1 MSAPVTRS
9 AGTAA
14 PNMPWTLVRLRW
26 TLTNA
31 ALKTSPWQVVAY
43 VLAYLLALGTV
54 VGTGILAFAVGHGMA
69 HDMWEYLP
77 AVMPLAGTAGIL
89 FVALMQAMFIGE
101 NSTMS
106 MDKFAPYGI
115 PDRTLQLGLLLAGLT
130 GIPAITALVGFMLW
144 AMAYR
149 GLGAAAVISQLVAA
163 PLIVLTAM
171 CVSKALLAVADII
184 TDSQTGKNIFYVVV
198 IMLFVVVA
206 QMPNILMINEV
217 SLDAAT
223 LAPIAR
229 VFGWLPLGAPFMLP
243 FDAANGQWLFWLLHV
258 LCALALC
265 AVCFLISQWCLH
277 WQRTHSSDAVRAKAA
292 KGLGLFSRMPDS
304 PSGAVSARLGSLLRR
319 DARQSMMFIMPL
331 FFVVI
336 FALESKDTGSWFVW
350 MGVLMGGMF
359 MSLTESNGLAY
370 DGQGFVMEVIA
381 GTRAIDDRTG
391 RVRVYLIID
400 TVYIALLSVVAFIIT
415 GDWSNPSG
423 LATAFTFIAAS
434 WGWAMA
440 SLGIAELFNCSILY
454 PVPSMAKPF
463 TNPQGRGAAQAFL
476 PLLYMLAEIACMLP
490 TAIVAIILAAT
501 GHGDAYLWII
511 PVALANGVVFLC
523 LGTWLGAKLLRT
535 RMLKVVQT
543 LDSFAALQQ

>member
-1 MSAPVTRS
+1 MSAPATQPATTS
-9 AGTAA
+9 AT
-14 PNMPWTLVRLRW
+14 PWTLVRLRW
-26 TLTNA
+26 ALTNA
-31 ALKTSPWQVVAY
+31 ALKTSPWQIVAY
-43 VLAYLLALGTV
+43 VLAYLLAAGTV
-54 VGTGILAFAVGHGMA
+54 VGTGVLAFAVGHGMA
-69 HDMWEYLP
+69 HDVWPYLP
-77 AVMPLAGTAGIL
+77 VIMPLAGTAGIL
-89 FVALMQAMFIGE
+89 FVALLQAMFIGE

-115 PDRTLQLGLLLAGLT
+115 PDRTLQLGLLFAGLT
-130 GIPAITALVGFMLW
+130 GIPAITALVSFMLW

-149 GLGAAAVISQLVAA
+149 GFGAAAVASQLVAA

-184 TDSQTGKNIFYVVV
+184 TDSQAGKNIFYVVV
-198 IMLFVVVA
+198 IMLFVALA
-206 QMPNILMINEV
+206 QMPNILMINEASV
-217 SLDAAT
+217 EAASLI
-223 LAPIAR
+223 PVAR

-243 FDAANGQWLFWLLHV
+243 FDAANGQWLFWVLHV

-265 AVCFLISQWCLH
+265 AVCFLVSQWCLH

-292 KGLGLFSRMPDS
+292 RGLGLFSRMPDS
-304 PSGAVSARLGSLLRR
+304 PSGAISARLGSLLRR
-319 DARQSMMFIMPL
+319 DARQSMMYIMPL

-336 FALESKDTGSWFVW
+336 FALENKDIGSWFVW
-350 MGVLMGGMF
+350 MGVLLGGMF

-391 RVRVYLIID
+391 RVRIYLIID
-400 TVYIALLSVVAFIIT
+400 TVYIALLSVITFIIT
-415 GDWSNPSG
+415 GDWSSPSG
-423 LATAFTFIAAS
+423 LAGAFTFIAAS
-434 WGWAMA
+434 WGWAVA
-440 SLGIAELFNCSILY
+440 SLGVAEMFNCSVLY

-476 PLLYMLAEIACMLP
+476 PFLYMLASLASILP
-490 TAIVAIILAAT
+490 TAIVAIVIFAT
-501 GHGDAYLWII
+501 GNGAAYPWII

>member
-1 MSAPVTRS
+1 MSAPATQPATTS
-9 AGTAA
+9 AT
-14 PNMPWTLVRLRW
+14 PWTLVRLRW
-26 TLTNA
+26 ALTNA
-31 ALKTSPWQVVAY
+31 ALKTSPWQIVAY
-43 VLAYLLALGTV
+43 VLAYLLAAGTV
-54 VGTGILAFAVGHGMA
+54 VGTGVLAFAVGHGMA
-69 HDMWEYLP
+69 HDVWPYLP
-77 AVMPLAGTAGIL
+77 VIMPLAGTAGIL
-89 FVALMQAMFIGE
+89 FVALLQAMFIGE

-130 GIPAITALVGFMLW
+130 GIPAITALVSFMLW

-149 GLGAAAVISQLVAA
+149 GFGAAAVVSQLVAA

-184 TDSQTGKNIFYVVV
+184 TDSQAGKNIFYVVV
-198 IMLFVVVA
+198 IMLFVALA

-217 SLDAAT
+217 SVEAT
-223 LAPIAR
+223 SLIPVAR

-243 FDAANGQWLFWLLHV
+243 FDAANGQWLFWVLHV

-265 AVCFLISQWCLH
+265 AVCFLVSQWCLH

-292 KGLGLFSRMPDS
+292 RGLGLFSRMPDS
-304 PSGAVSARLGSLLRR
+304 PSGAISARLGSLLRR
-319 DARQSMMFIMPL
+319 DARQSMMYIMPL

-336 FALESKDTGSWFVW
+336 FALENKDIGSWFVW
-350 MGVLMGGMF
+350 MGVLLGGMF

-391 RVRVYLIID
+391 RVRIYLIID
-400 TVYIALLSVVAFIIT
+400 TVYIALLSVITFIIT
-415 GDWSNPSG
+415 GDWSSPSG
-423 LATAFTFIAAS
+423 LAGAFTFIAAS
-434 WGWAMA
+434 WGWAVA
-440 SLGIAELFNCSILY
+440 SLGVAEMFNCSVLY

-476 PLLYMLAEIACMLP
+476 PFLYMLASLASILP
-490 TAIVAIILAAT
+490 TAIVAIVIFAT
-501 GHGDAYLWII
+501 GNGAAYPWII

>member
-1 MSAPVTRS
+1 MSAPATQPATTS
-9 AGTAA
+9 AT
-14 PNMPWTLVRLRW
+14 PWTLVRLRW
-26 TLTNA
+26 ALTNA
-31 ALKTSPWQVVAY
+31 ALKTSPWQIVAY
-43 VLAYLLALGTV
+43 VLAYLLAAGTV
-54 VGTGILAFAVGHGMA
+54 VGTGVLAFAVGHGMA
-69 HDMWEYLP
+69 HDVWPYLP
-77 AVMPLAGTAGIL
+77 VIMPLAGTAGIL
-89 FVALMQAMFIGE
+89 FVALLQAMFIGE

-130 GIPAITALVGFMLW
+130 GIPAITALVSFMLW

-149 GLGAAAVISQLVAA
+149 GFGAAAVASQLVAA

-184 TDSQTGKNIFYVVV
+184 TDSQAGKNIFYVVV
-198 IMLFVVVA
+198 IMLFVALA

-217 SLDAAT
+217 SVEAT
-223 LAPIAR
+223 SLIPVAR

-243 FDAANGQWLFWLLHV
+243 FDAANGQWLFWVLHV

-265 AVCFLISQWCLH
+265 AVCFLVSQWCLH

-304 PSGAVSARLGSLLRR
+304 PSGAISARLGSLLRR
-319 DARQSMMFIMPL
+319 DARQSMMYIMPL

-336 FALESKDTGSWFVW
+336 FALENKDIGSWFVW
-350 MGVLMGGMF
+350 MGVLLGGMF

-391 RVRVYLIID
+391 RVRIYLIID
-400 TVYIALLSVVAFIIT
+400 TVYIALLSVITFIIT
-415 GDWSNPSG
+415 GDWSSPSG
-423 LATAFTFIAAS
+423 LAGAFTFIAAS
-434 WGWAMA
+434 WGWAVA
-440 SLGIAELFNCSILY
+440 SLGVAEMFNCSVLY

-476 PLLYMLAEIACMLP
+476 PFLYMLASLASILP
-490 TAIVAIILAAT
+490 TAIVAIVIFAT
-501 GHGDAYLWII
+501 GNGAAYPWII

>member
-1 MSAPVTRS
+1 MSAPATQPATTS
-9 AGTAA
+9 AT
-14 PNMPWTLVRLRW
+14 PWTLVRLRW
-26 TLTNA
+26 ALTNA
-31 ALKTSPWQVVAY
+31 ALKTSPWQIVAY
-43 VLAYLLALGTV
+43 VLAYLLAAGTV
-54 VGTGILAFAVGHGMA
+54 VGTGVLAFAVGHGMA
-69 HDMWEYLP
+69 HDVWPYLP
-77 AVMPLAGTAGIL
+77 VIMPLAGTAGIL
-89 FVALMQAMFIGE
+89 FVALLQAMFIGE

-130 GIPAITALVGFMLW
+130 GIPAITALVSFMLW

-149 GLGAAAVISQLVAA
+149 GFGAAAVASQLVAA

-184 TDSQTGKNIFYVVV
+184 TDSQAGKNIFYVVV
-198 IMLFVVVA
+198 IMLFVALA
-206 QMPNILMINEV
+206 QMPNILMINEASV
-217 SLDAAT
+217 EAASLI
-223 LAPIAR
+223 PVAR

-243 FDAANGQWLFWLLHV
+243 FDAANGQWLFWVLHV

-265 AVCFLISQWCLH
+265 AVCFLVSQWCLH

-292 KGLGLFSRMPDS
+292 RGLGLFSRMPDS
-304 PSGAVSARLGSLLRR
+304 PSGAISARLGSLLRR
-319 DARQSMMFIMPL
+319 DARQSMMYIMPL

-336 FALESKDTGSWFVW
+336 FALENKDIGSWFVW
-350 MGVLMGGMF
+350 MGVLLGGMF

-391 RVRVYLIID
+391 RVRIYLIID
-400 TVYIALLSVVAFIIT
+400 TVYIALLSVITFIIT
-415 GDWSNPSG
+415 GDWSSPSG
-423 LATAFTFIAAS
+423 LAGAFTFIAAS
-434 WGWAMA
+434 WGWAVA
-440 SLGIAELFNCSILY
+440 SLGVAEMFNCSVFY

-476 PLLYMLAEIACMLP
+476 PFLYMLASLASILP
-490 TAIVAIILAAT
+490 TAIVAIVIFAT
-501 GHGDAYLWII
+501 GNGAAYPWII

>member
-1 MSAPVTRS
+1 MSAPATQPATTS
-9 AGTAA
+9 AT
-14 PNMPWTLVRLRW
+14 PWTLVRLRW
-26 TLTNA
+26 ALTNA
-31 ALKTSPWQVVAY
+31 ALKTSPWQIVAY
-43 VLAYLLALGTV
+43 VLAYLLAAGTV
-54 VGTGILAFAVGHGMA
+54 VGTGVLAFAVGHGMA
-69 HDMWEYLP
+69 HDVWPYLP
-77 AVMPLAGTAGIL
+77 VIMPLAGTAGIL
-89 FVALMQAMFIGE
+89 FVALLQAMFIGE

-130 GIPAITALVGFMLW
+130 GIPAITALVSFMLW

-149 GLGAAAVISQLVAA
+149 GFGAAAVVSQLVAA

-184 TDSQTGKNIFYVVV
+184 TDSQAGKNIFYVVV
-198 IMLFVVVA
+198 IMLFVALA

-217 SLDAAT
+217 SVEAT
-223 LAPIAR
+223 SLIPVAR

-243 FDAANGQWLFWLLHV
+243 FDAANGQWLFWVLHV

-265 AVCFLISQWCLH
+265 AVCFLVSQWCLH

-304 PSGAVSARLGSLLRR
+304 PSGAISARLGSLLRR
-319 DARQSMMFIMPL
+319 DARQSMMYIMPL

-336 FALESKDTGSWFVW
+336 FALENKDIGSWFVW
-350 MGVLMGGMF
+350 MGVLLGGMF

-391 RVRVYLIID
+391 RVRIYLIID
-400 TVYIALLSVVAFIIT
+400 TVYIALLSVITFIIT
-415 GDWSNPSG
+415 GDWSSPSG
-423 LATAFTFIAAS
+423 LAGAFTFIAAS
-434 WGWAMA
+434 WGWAVA
-440 SLGIAELFNCSILY
+440 SLGVAEMFNCSVLY

-476 PLLYMLAEIACMLP
+476 PFLYMLASLASILP
-490 TAIVAIILAAT
+490 TAIVAIVIFATDNGAA
-501 GHGDAYLWII
+501 YPWII

>member
-1 MSAPVTRS
+1 MSAPATQPATTS
-9 AGTAA
+9 AT
-14 PNMPWTLVRLRW
+14 PWTLVRLRW
-26 TLTNA
+26 ALTNA
-31 ALKTSPWQVVAY
+31 ALKTSPWQIVAY
-43 VLAYLLALGTV
+43 VLAYLLAAGTV
-54 VGTGILAFAVGHGMA
+54 VGTGVLAFAVGHGMA
-69 HDMWEYLP
+69 HDVWPYLP
-77 AVMPLAGTAGIL
+77 VIMPLAGTAGIL
-89 FVALMQAMFIGE
+89 FVALLQAMFIGE

-130 GIPAITALVGFMLW
+130 GIPAITALVSFMLW

-149 GLGAAAVISQLVAA
+149 GFGAAAVASQLVAA

-184 TDSQTGKNIFYVVV
+184 TDSQAGKNIFYVAV
-198 IMLFVVVA
+198 IVLFVALA

-217 SLDAAT
+217 SVEAT
-223 LAPIAR
+223 SLIPVAR

-243 FDAANGQWLFWLLHV
+243 FDAANGQWLFWVLHV

-265 AVCFLISQWCLH
+265 AVCFLVSQWCLH
-277 WQRTHSSDAVRAKAA
+277 WQRTHSSDAVRSKAA
-292 KGLGLFSRMPDS
+292 KGLGLFSHMPDS
-304 PSGAVSARLGSLLRR
+304 PSGAISARLGSLLRR
-319 DARQSMMFIMPL
+319 DARQSMMYIMPL

-336 FALESKDTGSWFVW
+336 FALENKDIGSWFVW
-350 MGVLMGGMF
+350 MGVLLGGMF

-391 RVRVYLIID
+391 RVRIYLIID
-400 TVYIALLSVVAFIIT
+400 TVYIALLSVITFIIT
-415 GDWSNPSG
+415 GDWSSPSG
-423 LATAFTFIAAS
+423 LAGAFTFIAAS
-434 WGWAMA
+434 WGWAVA
-440 SLGIAELFNCSILY
+440 SLGVAEMFNCSVLY

-476 PLLYMLAEIACMLP
+476 PFLYMLASLASILP
-490 TAIVAIILAAT
+490 TAVVAIVIFAT
-501 GHGDAYLWII
+501 GNGAAYPWII

>member
-1 MSAPVTRS
+1 MSAPATQPATTS
-9 AGTAA
+9 AT
-14 PNMPWTLVRLRW
+14 PWTLVRLRW
-26 TLTNA
+26 ALTNA
-31 ALKTSPWQVVAY
+31 ALKTSPWQIVAY
-43 VLAYLLALGTV
+43 VLAYLLAAGTV
-54 VGTGILAFAVGHGMA
+54 VGTGVFAFAVGHGMA
-69 HDMWEYLP
+69 HDVWPYLP
-77 AVMPLAGTAGIL
+77 VIMPLAGTAGIL
-89 FVALMQAMFIGE
+89 FVALLQAMFIGE

-130 GIPAITALVGFMLW
+130 GIPAITALVSFMLW

-149 GLGAAAVISQLVAA
+149 GFGAAAVASQLVAA

-184 TDSQTGKNIFYVVV
+184 TDSQAGKNIFYVVV
-198 IMLFVVVA
+198 IMLFVALA

-217 SLDAAT
+217 SVEAT
-223 LAPIAR
+223 SLIPVAR

-243 FDAANGQWLFWLLHV
+243 FDAANGQWLFWVLHV

-265 AVCFLISQWCLH
+265 AVCFLVSQWCLH

-304 PSGAVSARLGSLLRR
+304 PSGAISARLGSLLRR
-319 DARQSMMFIMPL
+319 DARQSMMYIMPL

-336 FALESKDTGSWFVW
+336 FALENKDIGSWFVW
-350 MGVLMGGMF
+350 MGVLLGGMF

-391 RVRVYLIID
+391 RVRIYLIID
-400 TVYIALLSVVAFIIT
+400 TVYIALLSVITFIIT
-415 GDWSNPSG
+415 GDWSSPSG
-423 LATAFTFIAAS
+423 LAGAFTFIATS
-434 WGWAMA
+434 WGWAVA
-440 SLGIAELFNCSILY
+440 SLGVAEIFNCSVLY

-476 PLLYMLAEIACMLP
+476 PFLYMLASLASILP
-490 TAIVAIILAAT
+490 TAIVAIVIFATDNGAA
-501 GHGDAYLWII
+501 YPWII

>member
-1 MSAPVTRS
+1 MSAPATQPTTTS
-9 AGTAA
+9 AT
-14 PNMPWTLVRLRW
+14 PWTLVRLRW
-26 TLTNA
+26 ALTNA
-31 ALKTSPWQVVAY
+31 ALKTSPWQIVAY
-43 VLAYLLALGTV
+43 VLAYLLAAGTV
-54 VGTGILAFAVGHGMA
+54 VGTGVLAFAVGHGMA
-69 HDMWEYLP
+69 HDVWPYLP
-77 AVMPLAGTAGIL
+77 VIMPLAGTAGIL
-89 FVALMQAMFIGE
+89 FVALLQAMFIGE

-130 GIPAITALVGFMLW
+130 GIPAITALVSFMLW

-149 GLGAAAVISQLVAA
+149 GFGAAAVASQLVAA

-184 TDSQTGKNIFYVVV
+184 TDSQAGKNIFYVVV
-198 IMLFVVVA
+198 IMLFVALA

-217 SLDAAT
+217 SVEAT
-223 LAPIAR
+223 SLIPVAR

-243 FDAANGQWLFWLLHV
+243 FDAANGQWLFWVLHV

-265 AVCFLISQWCLH
+265 AVCFLVSQWCLH

-304 PSGAVSARLGSLLRR
+304 PSGAISARLGSLLRR
-319 DARQSMMFIMPL
+319 DARQSMMYIMPL

-336 FALESKDTGSWFVW
+336 FALENKDIGSWFVW
-350 MGVLMGGMF
+350 MGVLLGGMF

-391 RVRVYLIID
+391 RVRIYLIID
-400 TVYIALLSVVAFIIT
+400 TVYIALLSVITFIIT
-415 GDWSNPSG
+415 GDWSSPSG
-423 LATAFTFIAAS
+423 LAGAFTFIATS
-434 WGWAMA
+434 WGWAVA
-440 SLGIAELFNCSILY
+440 SLGVAEMFNCSVLY

-476 PLLYMLAEIACMLP
+476 PFLYMLASLASILP
-490 TAIVAIILAAT
+490 TAIVVIVIFATDNGAA
-501 GHGDAYLWII
+501 YPWII

>member
-1 MSAPVTRS
+1 MSAPATQPATTS
-9 AGTAA
+9 AT
-14 PNMPWTLVRLRW
+14 PWTLVRLRW
-26 TLTNA
+26 ALTNA
-31 ALKTSPWQVVAY
+31 ALKTSPWQIVAY
-43 VLAYLLALGTV
+43 VLAYLLAAGTV
-54 VGTGILAFAVGHGMA
+54 VGTGVLAFAVGHGMA
-69 HDMWEYLP
+69 HDVWPYLP
-77 AVMPLAGTAGIL
+77 VIMPLAGTAGIL
-89 FVALMQAMFIGE
+89 FVALLQAMFIGE

-130 GIPAITALVGFMLW
+130 GIPAITALVSFMLW

-149 GLGAAAVISQLVAA
+149 GFGAAAVASQLVAA

-184 TDSQTGKNIFYVVV
+184 TDSQAGKNIFYVVV
-198 IMLFVVVA
+198 IMLFVALA
-206 QMPNILMINEV
+206 QMPNILMINEASV
-217 SLDAAT
+217 EAASLI
-223 LAPIAR
+223 PVAR

-243 FDAANGQWLFWLLHV
+243 FDAANGQWLFWVLHV

-265 AVCFLISQWCLH
+265 AVCFLVSQWCLH

-292 KGLGLFSRMPDS
+292 RGLGLFSRMPDS
-304 PSGAVSARLGSLLRR
+304 PSGAISARLGSLLRR
-319 DARQSMMFIMPL
+319 DARQSMMYIMPL

-336 FALESKDTGSWFVW
+336 FALENKDIGSWFVW
-350 MGVLMGGMF
+350 MGVLLGGMF

-391 RVRVYLIID
+391 RVRIYLIID
-400 TVYIALLSVVAFIIT
+400 TVYIALLSVITFIIT
-415 GDWSNPSG
+415 GDWSSPSG
-423 LATAFTFIAAS
+423 LAGAFTFIAAS
-434 WGWAMA
+434 WGWAVA
-440 SLGIAELFNCSILY
+440 SLGVAEMFNCSVLY

-476 PLLYMLAEIACMLP
+476 PFLYMLASLASILP
-490 TAIVAIILAAT
+490 TAIVAIVIFAT
-501 GHGDAYLWII
+501 GNGAAYPWII

>member
-1 MSAPVTRS
+1 MSAPATQPATTS
-9 AGTAA
+9 AT
-14 PNMPWTLVRLRW
+14 PWTLVRLRW
-26 TLTNA
+26 ALTNA
-31 ALKTSPWQVVAY
+31 ALKTSPWQIVAY
-43 VLAYLLALGTV
+43 VLAYLLAAGTV
-54 VGTGILAFAVGHGMA
+54 VGTGVLAFAVGHGMA
-69 HDMWEYLP
+69 HDVWPYLP
-77 AVMPLAGTAGIL
+77 VIMPLAGTAGIL
-89 FVALMQAMFIGE
+89 FVALLQAMFIGE

-130 GIPAITALVGFMLW
+130 GIPAITALVSFMLW

-149 GLGAAAVISQLVAA
+149 GFGAAAVVSQLVAA

-184 TDSQTGKNIFYVVV
+184 TDSQAGKNIFYVVV
-198 IMLFVVVA
+198 IMLFVALA

-217 SLDAAT
+217 SVEAT
-223 LAPIAR
+223 SLIPVAR

-243 FDAANGQWLFWLLHV
+243 FDAANGQWLFWVLHV

-265 AVCFLISQWCLH
+265 AVCFLVSQWCLH

-304 PSGAVSARLGSLLRR
+304 PSGAISARLGSLLRR
-319 DARQSMMFIMPL
+319 DARQSMMYIMPL

-336 FALESKDTGSWFVW
+336 FALENKDIGSWFVW
-350 MGVLMGGMF
+350 MGVLLGGMF

-391 RVRVYLIID
+391 RVRIYLIID
-400 TVYIALLSVVAFIIT
+400 TVYIALLSVITFIIT
-415 GDWSNPSG
+415 GDWSSPSG
-423 LATAFTFIAAS
+423 LAGAFTFIAAS
-434 WGWAMA
+434 WGWAVA
-440 SLGIAELFNCSILY
+440 SLGVAEMFNCSVLY

-476 PLLYMLAEIACMLP
+476 PFLYMLASLASILP
-490 TAIVAIILAAT
+490 TAIVAIVIFAT
-501 GHGDAYLWII
+501 GNGAAYPWII
-511 PVALANGVVFLC
+511 PVALANGVLFLC

>member
-1 MSAPVTRS
+1 MSAPATQPATTS
-9 AGTAA
+9 AT
-14 PNMPWTLVRLRW
+14 PWTLVRLRW
-26 TLTNA
+26 ALTNA
-31 ALKTSPWQVVAY
+31 ALKTSPWQIVAY
-43 VLAYLLALGTV
+43 VLAYLLAAGTV
-54 VGTGILAFAVGHGMA
+54 VGTGVLAFAVGHGMA
-69 HDMWEYLP
+69 HDVWPYLP
-77 AVMPLAGTAGIL
+77 VIMPLAGTAGIL
-89 FVALMQAMFIGE
+89 FVALLQAMFIGE

-130 GIPAITALVGFMLW
+130 GIPAITALVSFMLW

-149 GLGAAAVISQLVAA
+149 GFGAAAVASQLVAA

-184 TDSQTGKNIFYVVV
+184 TDSQAGKNIFYVVV
-198 IMLFVVVA
+198 IMLFVALA
-206 QMPNILMINEV
+206 QMPNILMINEASV
-217 SLDAAT
+217 EAASLI
-223 LAPIAR
+223 PVAR

-243 FDAANGQWLFWLLHV
+243 FDAANGQWLFWVLHV

-265 AVCFLISQWCLH
+265 AVCFLVSQWCLH

-292 KGLGLFSRMPDS
+292 RGLGLFSRMPDS
-304 PSGAVSARLGSLLRR
+304 PSGAISARLGSLLRR
-319 DARQSMMFIMPL
+319 DARQSMMYIMPL

-336 FALESKDTGSWFVW
+336 FALENKDIGSWFVW
-350 MGVLMGGMF
+350 MGVLLGGMF

-391 RVRVYLIID
+391 RVRIYLIID
-400 TVYIALLSVVAFIIT
+400 TVYIALLSVITFIIT
-415 GDWSNPSG
+415 GDWSSPSG
-423 LATAFTFIAAS
+423 LAGAFTFIAAS
-434 WGWAMA
+434 WGWAVA
-440 SLGIAELFNCSILY
+440 SLGVAEMFNCSVLY

-476 PLLYMLAEIACMLP
+476 PFLYMLASLAGILP
-490 TAIVAIILAAT
+490 TAIVAIVIFAT
-501 GHGDAYLWII
+501 GNGAAYPWII

>member
-1 MSAPVTRS
+1 MSAPATQPATTS
-9 AGTAA
+9 AT
-14 PNMPWTLVRLRW
+14 PWTLVRLRW
-26 TLTNA
+26 ALTNA
-31 ALKTSPWQVVAY
+31 ALKTSPWQIVAY
-43 VLAYLLALGTV
+43 VLAYLLAAGTV
-54 VGTGILAFAVGHGMA
+54 VGTGVLAFAVGHGMA
-69 HDMWEYLP
+69 HDVWPYLP
-77 AVMPLAGTAGIL
+77 VIMPLAGTAGIL
-89 FVALMQAMFIGE
+89 FVALLQAMFIGE

-130 GIPAITALVGFMLW
+130 GIPAITALVSFMLW

-149 GLGAAAVISQLVAA
+149 GFGAAAVASQLVAA

-184 TDSQTGKNIFYVVV
+184 TDSQAGKNIFYVVV
-198 IMLFVVVA
+198 IMLFVALA

-217 SLDAAT
+217 SVEAASFI
-223 LAPIAR
+223 PVAR

-243 FDAANGQWLFWLLHV
+243 FDAANGQWLFWVLHV

-265 AVCFLISQWCLH
+265 AVCFLVSQWCLH

-304 PSGAVSARLGSLLRR
+304 PSGAISARLGSLLRR
-319 DARQSMMFIMPL
+319 DARQSMMYIMPL

-336 FALESKDTGSWFVW
+336 FALENKDIGSWFVW
-350 MGVLMGGMF
+350 MGVLLGGMF

-391 RVRVYLIID
+391 RVRIYLIID
-400 TVYIALLSVVAFIIT
+400 TVYIALLSVITFIIT
-415 GDWSNPSG
+415 GDWSSPSG
-423 LATAFTFIAAS
+423 LAGAFTFIAAS
-434 WGWAMA
+434 WGWAVA
-440 SLGIAELFNCSILY
+440 SLGVAEMFNCSVLY

-476 PLLYMLAEIACMLP
+476 PFLYMLASLASILP
-490 TAIVAIILAAT
+490 TALVAIVIFAT
-501 GHGDAYLWII
+501 GNGAAYPWII
-511 PVALANGVVFLC
+511 PVALANGVLFLC

>member
-1 MSAPVTRS
+1 MSAPATQPATTS
-9 AGTAA
+9 AT
-14 PNMPWTLVRLRW
+14 PWTLVRLRW
-26 TLTNA
+26 ALTNA
-31 ALKTSPWQVVAY
+31 ALKTSPWQIVAY
-43 VLAYLLALGTV
+43 VLAYLLAAGTV
-54 VGTGILAFAVGHGMA
+54 VGTGVLAFAVGHGMA
-69 HDMWEYLP
+69 HDVWPYLP
-77 AVMPLAGTAGIL
+77 VIMPLAGTAGIL
-89 FVALMQAMFIGE
+89 FVALLQAMFIGE

-130 GIPAITALVGFMLW
+130 GIPAITALVSFMLW

-149 GLGAAAVISQLVAA
+149 GFGAAAVVSQLVAA

-184 TDSQTGKNIFYVVV
+184 TDSQAGKNIFYVVV
-198 IMLFVVVA
+198 IMLFVALA

-217 SLDAAT
+217 SVEAT
-223 LAPIAR
+223 SLIPVAR

-243 FDAANGQWLFWLLHV
+243 FDAANGQWLFWVLHV

-265 AVCFLISQWCLH
+265 AVCFLVSQWCLH

-304 PSGAVSARLGSLLRR
+304 PSGAISARLGSLLRR
-319 DARQSMMFIMPL
+319 DARQSMMYIMPL

-336 FALESKDTGSWFVW
+336 FALENKDIGSWFVW
-350 MGVLMGGMF
+350 MGVLLGGMF

-391 RVRVYLIID
+391 RVRIYLIID
-400 TVYIALLSVVAFIIT
+400 TVYISLLSVITFIIT
-415 GDWSNPSG
+415 GDWSSPSG
-423 LATAFTFIAAS
+423 LAGAFTFIAAS
-434 WGWAMA
+434 WGWAVA
-440 SLGIAELFNCSILY
+440 SLGVAEMFNCSVLY

-476 PLLYMLAEIACMLP
+476 PFLYMLASLASILP
-490 TAIVAIILAAT
+490 TAIVAIVIFAT
-501 GHGDAYLWII
+501 GNGAAYPWII
-511 PVALANGVVFLC
+511 PVALANGVLFLC

>member
-1 MSAPVTRS
+1 MSAPATQPATTS
-9 AGTAA
+9 AT
-14 PNMPWTLVRLRW
+14 PWTLVRLRW
-26 TLTNA
+26 ALTNA
-31 ALKTSPWQVVAY
+31 ALKTSPWQIVAY
-43 VLAYLLALGTV
+43 VLAYLLAAGTV
-54 VGTGILAFAVGHGMA
+54 VGTGVLAFAVGHGMA
-69 HDMWEYLP
+69 HDVWPYLP
-77 AVMPLAGTAGIL
+77 VIMPLAGTAGIL
-89 FVALMQAMFIGE
+89 FVALLQVMFIGE

-130 GIPAITALVGFMLW
+130 GIPAITALVSFMLW

-149 GLGAAAVISQLVAA
+149 GFGAAAVASQLVAA

-184 TDSQTGKNIFYVVV
+184 TDSQAGKNIFYVVV
-198 IMLFVVVA
+198 IMLFVALA
-206 QMPNILMINEV
+206 QMPNILMINEASV
-217 SLDAAT
+217 EAASLI
-223 LAPIAR
+223 PVAR

-243 FDAANGQWLFWLLHV
+243 FDAANGQWLFWVLHV

-265 AVCFLISQWCLH
+265 AVCFLVSQWCLH

-292 KGLGLFSRMPDS
+292 RGLGLFSRMPDS
-304 PSGAVSARLGSLLRR
+304 PSGAISARLGSLLRR
-319 DARQSMMFIMPL
+319 DARQSMMYIMPL

-336 FALESKDTGSWFVW
+336 FALENKDIGSWFVW
-350 MGVLMGGMF
+350 MGVLLGGMF

-391 RVRVYLIID
+391 RVRIYLIID
-400 TVYIALLSVVAFIIT
+400 TVYIALLSVITFIIT
-415 GDWSNPSG
+415 GDWSSPSG
-423 LATAFTFIAAS
+423 LAGAFTFIAAS
-434 WGWAMA
+434 WGWAVA
-440 SLGIAELFNCSILY
+440 SLGVAEMFNCSVLY

-476 PLLYMLAEIACMLP
+476 PFLYMLASLAGILP
-490 TAIVAIILAAT
+490 TAIVAIVIFAT
-501 GHGDAYLWII
+501 GNGAAYPWII

>member
-1 MSAPVTRS
+1 MSAPATQPATTS
-9 AGTAA
+9 AT
-14 PNMPWTLVRLRW
+14 PWTLVRLRW
-26 TLTNA
+26 ALTNA
-31 ALKTSPWQVVAY
+31 ALKTSPWQIVAY
-43 VLAYLLALGTV
+43 VLAYLLAAGTV
-54 VGTGILAFAVGHGMA
+54 VGTGVLAFAVGHGMA
-69 HDMWEYLP
+69 HDVWPYLP
-77 AVMPLAGTAGIL
+77 VIMPLAGTAGIL
-89 FVALMQAMFIGE
+89 FVALLQAMFIGE

-130 GIPAITALVGFMLW
+130 GIPAITALVSFMLW

-149 GLGAAAVISQLVAA
+149 GFGAAAVASQLVAA

-184 TDSQTGKNIFYVVV
+184 TDSQAGKNIFYVVV
-198 IMLFVVVA
+198 IMLFVALA
-206 QMPNILMINEV
+206 QMPNILMINEASV
-217 SLDAAT
+217 EAASLI
-223 LAPIAR
+223 PVAR

-243 FDAANGQWLFWLLHV
+243 FDAANGQWLFWVLHV

-265 AVCFLISQWCLH
+265 AVCFLVSQWCLH

-292 KGLGLFSRMPDS
+292 RGLGLFSRMPDS
-304 PSGAVSARLGSLLRR
+304 PSGAISARLGSLLRR
-319 DARQSMMFIMPL
+319 DARQSMMYIMPL

-336 FALESKDTGSWFVW
+336 FALENKDIGSWFVW
-350 MGVLMGGMF
+350 MGVLLGGMF

-391 RVRVYLIID
+391 RVRIYLIID
-400 TVYIALLSVVAFIIT
+400 TVYIALLSVITFIIT
-415 GDWSNPSG
+415 GDWSSPSG
-423 LATAFTFIAAS
+423 LAGAFTFIAAS
-434 WGWAMA
+434 WGWAVA

-476 PLLYMLAEIACMLP
+476 PFLYMLASLASILP
-490 TAIVAIILAAT
+490 TAIVAIVIFAT
-501 GHGDAYLWII
+501 GNGAAYPWII

>member
-1 MSAPVTRS
+1 MSAPATQPATTS
-9 AGTAA
+9 AT
-14 PNMPWTLVRLRW
+14 PWTLVRLRW
-26 TLTNA
+26 ALTNA
-31 ALKTSPWQVVAY
+31 ALKTSPWQIVAY
-43 VLAYLLALGTV
+43 VLAYLLAAGTV
-54 VGTGILAFAVGHGMA
+54 VGTGVLAFAVGHGMA
-69 HDMWEYLP
+69 HDVWPYLP
-77 AVMPLAGTAGIL
+77 VIMPLAGTAGIL
-89 FVALMQAMFIGE
+89 FVALLQAMFIGE

-106 MDKFAPYGI
+106 MDRFAPYGI

-130 GIPAITALVGFMLW
+130 GIPAITALVSFMLW

-149 GLGAAAVISQLVAA
+149 GFGAAAVASQLVAA

-184 TDSQTGKNIFYVVV
+184 TDSQAGKNIFYVVV
-198 IMLFVVVA
+198 IMLFVALA
-206 QMPNILMINEV
+206 QMPNILMINEASV
-217 SLDAAT
+217 EAASLI
-223 LAPIAR
+223 PVAR

-243 FDAANGQWLFWLLHV
+243 FDAANGQWLFWVLHV

-265 AVCFLISQWCLH
+265 AVCFLVSQWCLH

-292 KGLGLFSRMPDS
+292 RGLGLFSRMPDS
-304 PSGAVSARLGSLLRR
+304 PSGAISARLGSLLRR
-319 DARQSMMFIMPL
+319 DARQSMMYIMPL

-336 FALESKDTGSWFVW
+336 FALENKDIGSWFVW
-350 MGVLMGGMF
+350 MGVLLGGMF

-381 GTRAIDDRTG
+381 GMRAIDDRMG
-391 RVRVYLIID
+391 RVRIYLIID
-400 TVYIALLSVVAFIIT
+400 TVYIALLSVITFIIT
-415 GDWSNPSG
+415 GDWSSPSG
-423 LATAFTFIAAS
+423 LAGAFTFIAAS
-434 WGWAMA
+434 WGWAVA
-440 SLGIAELFNCSILY
+440 SLGVAEMFNCSVLY

-476 PLLYMLAEIACMLP
+476 PFLYMLASLASILP
-490 TAIVAIILAAT
+490 TAIVAIVIFAT
-501 GHGDAYLWII
+501 GNGAAYPWII

>member
-1 MSAPVTRS
+1 MSAPATQPATTS
-9 AGTAA
+9 AT
-14 PNMPWTLVRLRW
+14 PWTLVRLRW
-26 TLTNA
+26 ALTNA
-31 ALKTSPWQVVAY
+31 ALKTSPWQIVAY
-43 VLAYLLALGTV
+43 VLAYLLAAGTV
-54 VGTGILAFAVGHGMA
+54 VGAGILAFAVGHGMA
-69 HDMWEYLP
+69 HDVWPYLP
-77 AVMPLAGTAGIL
+77 VIMPLAGTAGIL
-89 FVALMQAMFIGE
+89 FVALLQAMFIGE

-130 GIPAITALVGFMLW
+130 GIPAITALVSFMLW

-149 GLGAAAVISQLVAA
+149 GFGAAAVASQLVAA

-184 TDSQTGKNIFYVVV
+184 TDSQAGKNIFYVVV
-198 IMLFVVVA
+198 IMLFVALA

-217 SLDAAT
+217 SVEAT
-223 LAPIAR
+223 SLIPVAR

-243 FDAANGQWLFWLLHV
+243 FDAANGQWLFWVLHV

-265 AVCFLISQWCLH
+265 AVCFLVSQWCLH

-304 PSGAVSARLGSLLRR
+304 PSGAISARLGSLLRR
-319 DARQSMMFIMPL
+319 DARQSMMYIMPL

-336 FALESKDTGSWFVW
+336 FALENKDIGSWFVW
-350 MGVLMGGMF
+350 MGVLLGGMF

-391 RVRVYLIID
+391 RVRIYLIID
-400 TVYIALLSVVAFIIT
+400 TVYIALLSVITFIIT
-415 GDWSNPSG
+415 GDWSSPSG
-423 LATAFTFIAAS
+423 LAGAFTFIAAS
-434 WGWAMA
+434 WGWAVA
-440 SLGIAELFNCSILY
+440 SLGVAEMFNCSVLY

-476 PLLYMLAEIACMLP
+476 PFLYMLASLASILP
-490 TAIVAIILAAT
+490 TAIVAIVIFAT
-501 GHGDAYLWII
+501 GNGAAYPWII

>member
-1 MSAPVTRS
+1 MSAPATQPATTS
-9 AGTAA
+9 AT
-14 PNMPWTLVRLRW
+14 PWTLVRLRW
-26 TLTNA
+26 ALTNA
-31 ALKTSPWQVVAY
+31 ALKTSPWQIVAY
-43 VLAYLLALGTV
+43 VLAYLLAAGTV
-54 VGTGILAFAVGHGMA
+54 VGTGVLAFAVGHGMA
-69 HDMWEYLP
+69 HDVWPYLP
-77 AVMPLAGTAGIL
+77 VIMPLAGTAGIL
-89 FVALMQAMFIGE
+89 FVALLQAMFIGE

-130 GIPAITALVGFMLW
+130 GIPAITALVSFMLW

-149 GLGAAAVISQLVAA
+149 GFGAAAVASQLVAA

-184 TDSQTGKNIFYVVV
+184 TDSQAGKNIFYVVV
-198 IMLFVVVA
+198 IMLFVALA

-217 SLDAAT
+217 SVEAT
-223 LAPIAR
+223 SLIPVAR

-243 FDAANGQWLFWLLHV
+243 FDAANGQWLFWVLHV

-265 AVCFLISQWCLH
+265 AVCFLVSQWCLH

-304 PSGAVSARLGSLLRR
+304 PSGAISARLGSLLRR
-319 DARQSMMFIMPL
+319 DARQSMMYIMPL

-336 FALESKDTGSWFVW
+336 FALENKDIGSWFVW
-350 MGVLMGGMF
+350 MGVLLGGMF

-391 RVRVYLIID
+391 RVRIYLIID
-400 TVYIALLSVVAFIIT
+400 TVYIALLSVITFIIT
-415 GDWSNPSG
+415 GDWSSPSG
-423 LATAFTFIAAS
+423 LAGAFTFIAAS
-434 WGWAMA
+434 WGWAVA
-440 SLGIAELFNCSILY
+440 SLGVAEMFNCSVLY

-476 PLLYMLAEIACMLP
+476 PFLYMLASLASILP
-490 TAIVAIILAAT
+490 TAIVAIVIFAT
-501 GHGDAYLWII
+501 GNGAAYPWII
-511 PVALANGVVFLC
+511 PVALANGIVFLC

>member
-1 MSAPVTRS
+1 MSAPATQPTTTS
-9 AGTAA
+9 AT
-14 PNMPWTLVRLRW
+14 PWTLVRLRW
-26 TLTNA
+26 ALTNA
-31 ALKTSPWQVVAY
+31 ALKTSPWQIVAY
-43 VLAYLLALGTV
+43 VLAYLLAAGTV
-54 VGTGILAFAVGHGMA
+54 VGTGVLAFAVGHGMA
-69 HDMWEYLP
+69 HDVWPYLP
-77 AVMPLAGTAGIL
+77 VIMPLAGTAGIL
-89 FVALMQAMFIGE
+89 FVALLQAMFIGE

-130 GIPAITALVGFMLW
+130 GIPAITALVSFMLW

-149 GLGAAAVISQLVAA
+149 GFGAAAVASQLVAA

-184 TDSQTGKNIFYVVV
+184 TDSQAGKNIFYVVV
-198 IMLFVVVA
+198 IMLFVALA

-217 SLDAAT
+217 SVEAT
-223 LAPIAR
+223 SLIPVAR

-243 FDAANGQWLFWLLHV
+243 FDAANGQWLFWVLHV

-265 AVCFLISQWCLH
+265 AVCFLVSQWCLH

-304 PSGAVSARLGSLLRR
+304 PSGAISARLGSLLRR
-319 DARQSMMFIMPL
+319 DARQSMMYIMPL

-336 FALESKDTGSWFVW
+336 FALENKDIGSWFVW
-350 MGVLMGGMF
+350 MGVLLGGMF

-391 RVRVYLIID
+391 RVRIYLIID
-400 TVYIALLSVVAFIIT
+400 TVYIALLSVITFIIT
-415 GDWSNPSG
+415 GDWSSPSG
-423 LATAFTFIAAS
+423 LAGAFTFIAAS
-434 WGWAMA
+434 WGWAVA
-440 SLGIAELFNCSILY
+440 SLGVAEMFNCSVLY

-476 PLLYMLAEIACMLP
+476 PFLYMLASLASILP
-490 TAIVAIILAAT
+490 TAIVAIVIFAT
-501 GHGDAYLWII
+501 GNGAAYPWII

>member
-1 MSAPVTRS
+1 MSAPATQPATTS
-9 AGTAA
+9 AT
-14 PNMPWTLVRLRW
+14 PWTLVRLRW
-26 TLTNA
+26 ALTNA
-31 ALKTSPWQVVAY
+31 ALKTSPWQIVAY
-43 VLAYLLALGTV
+43 VLAYLLAAGTV
-54 VGTGILAFAVGHGMA
+54 VGTGVLAFAVGHGMA
-69 HDMWEYLP
+69 HDVWPYLP
-77 AVMPLAGTAGIL
+77 VIMPLAGTAGIL
-89 FVALMQAMFIGE
+89 FVALLQAMFIGE

-130 GIPAITALVGFMLW
+130 GIPAITALVSFMLW

-149 GLGAAAVISQLVAA
+149 GFGAAAVDSQLVAA

-184 TDSQTGKNIFYVVV
+184 TDSQAGKNIFYVVV
-198 IMLFVVVA
+198 IMLFVALA

-217 SLDAAT
+217 SVEAASFI
-223 LAPIAR
+223 PVAR

-243 FDAANGQWLFWLLHV
+243 FDAANGQWLFWVLHV

-265 AVCFLISQWCLH
+265 AVCFLVSQWCLH

-304 PSGAVSARLGSLLRR
+304 PSGAISARLGSLLRR
-319 DARQSMMFIMPL
+319 DARQSMMYIMPL

-336 FALESKDTGSWFVW
+336 FALENKDIGSWFVW
-350 MGVLMGGMF
+350 MGVLLGGMF

-381 GTRAIDDRTG
+381 STRAIDDRTG
-391 RVRVYLIID
+391 RVRIYLIID
-400 TVYIALLSVVAFIIT
+400 TVYIALLSVITFIIT
-415 GDWSNPSG
+415 GDWSSPSG
-423 LATAFTFIAAS
+423 LAGAFTFIAAS
-434 WGWAMA
+434 WGWAVA
-440 SLGIAELFNCSILY
+440 SLGVAEMFNCSVLY

-476 PLLYMLAEIACMLP
+476 PFLYMLASLASILP
-490 TAIVAIILAAT
+490 TALVAIVIFAT
-501 GHGDAYLWII
+501 GNGAAYPWII
-511 PVALANGVVFLC
+511 PVALANGVLFLC

>member
-1 MSAPVTRS
+1 MSAPATQPATTS
-9 AGTAA
+9 AT
-14 PNMPWTLVRLRW
+14 PWTLVRLRW
-26 TLTNA
+26 ALTNA
-31 ALKTSPWQVVAY
+31 ALKTSPWQIVAY
-43 VLAYLLALGTV
+43 VLAYLLAAGTV
-54 VGTGILAFAVGHGMA
+54 VGTGVLAFAVGHGMA
-69 HDMWEYLP
+69 HDVWPYLP
-77 AVMPLAGTAGIL
+77 VIMPLAGTAGIL
-89 FVALMQAMFIGE
+89 FVALLQAMFIGE

-130 GIPAITALVGFMLW
+130 GIPAITALVSFMLW

-149 GLGAAAVISQLVAA
+149 GFGAAAVDSQLVAA

-184 TDSQTGKNIFYVVV
+184 TDSQAGKNIFYVVV
-198 IMLFVVVA
+198 IMLFVALA

-217 SLDAAT
+217 SVEAASFI
-223 LAPIAR
+223 PVAR

-243 FDAANGQWLFWLLHV
+243 FDAANGQWLFWVLHV

-265 AVCFLISQWCLH
+265 AVCFLVSQWCLH

-304 PSGAVSARLGSLLRR
+304 PSGAISARLGSLLRR
-319 DARQSMMFIMPL
+319 DARQSMMYIMPL

-336 FALESKDTGSWFVW
+336 FALENKDIGSWFVW
-350 MGVLMGGMF
+350 MGVLLGGMF

-391 RVRVYLIID
+391 RVRIYLIID
-400 TVYIALLSVVAFIIT
+400 TVYIALLSVITFIIT
-415 GDWSNPSG
+415 GDWSSPSG
-423 LATAFTFIAAS
+423 LAGAFTFIAAS
-434 WGWAMA
+434 WGWAVA
-440 SLGIAELFNCSILY
+440 SLGVAEMFNCSVLY
-454 PVPSMAKPF
+454 PVPSMAKPC

-476 PLLYMLAEIACMLP
+476 PFLYMLASLASILP
-490 TAIVAIILAAT
+490 TALVAIVIFAT
-501 GHGDAYLWII
+501 GNGAAYPWII
-511 PVALANGVVFLC
+511 PVALANGVLFLC

>member
-1 MSAPVTRS
+1 
-9 AGTAA
+9 
-14 PNMPWTLVRLRW
+14 
-26 TLTNA
+26 
-31 ALKTSPWQVVAY
+31 
-43 VLAYLLALGTV
+43 
-54 VGTGILAFAVGHGMA
+54 
-69 HDMWEYLP
+69 
-77 AVMPLAGTAGIL
+77 MPLAGTAGIL

-434 WGWAMA
+434 WGWAVA

-476 PLLYMLAEIACMLP
+476 PLLYMLEEIACMLP

>member
-1 MSAPVTRS
+1 MSAPATQPTTTS
-9 AGTAA
+9 AT
-14 PNMPWTLVRLRW
+14 PWTLVRLRW
-26 TLTNA
+26 ALTNA
-31 ALKTSPWQVVAY
+31 ALKTSPWQIVAY
-43 VLAYLLALGTV
+43 VLAYLLAAGTV
-54 VGTGILAFAVGHGMA
+54 VGTGVLAFAVGHGMA
-69 HDMWEYLP
+69 HDVWPYLP
-77 AVMPLAGTAGIL
+77 VIMPLAGTAGIL
-89 FVALMQAMFIGE
+89 FVALLQAMFIGE

-130 GIPAITALVGFMLW
+130 GIPAITALVSFMLW

-149 GLGAAAVISQLVAA
+149 GFGAAAVVSQLVAA

-184 TDSQTGKNIFYVVV
+184 TDSQAGKNIFYVVV
-198 IMLFVVVA
+198 IMLFVALA

-217 SLDAAT
+217 SVEAT
-223 LAPIAR
+223 SLIPVAR

-243 FDAANGQWLFWLLHV
+243 FDAANGQWLFWVLHV

-265 AVCFLISQWCLH
+265 AVCFLVSQWCLH

-304 PSGAVSARLGSLLRR
+304 PSGAISARLGSLLRR
-319 DARQSMMFIMPL
+319 DARQSMMYIMPL

-336 FALESKDTGSWFVW
+336 FALENKDIGSWFVW
-350 MGVLMGGMF
+350 MGVLLGGMF

-391 RVRVYLIID
+391 RVRIYLIID
-400 TVYIALLSVVAFIIT
+400 TVYIALLSVITFIIT
-415 GDWSNPSG
+415 GDWSSPSG
-423 LATAFTFIAAS
+423 LAGAFTFIATS
-434 WGWAMA
+434 WGWAVA
-440 SLGIAELFNCSILY
+440 SLGVAEMFNCSVLY

-476 PLLYMLAEIACMLP
+476 PFLYMLASLASILP
-490 TAIVAIILAAT
+490 TAIVAIVIFATDNGAA
-501 GHGDAYLWII
+501 YPWII

>member
-1 MSAPVTRS
+1 MSAPATQPATTS
-9 AGTAA
+9 AT
-14 PNMPWTLVRLRW
+14 PWTLVRLRW
-26 TLTNA
+26 ALTNA
-31 ALKTSPWQVVAY
+31 ALKTSPWQIVAY
-43 VLAYLLALGTV
+43 VLAYLLAAGTV
-54 VGTGILAFAVGHGMA
+54 VGTGVLAFAVGHGMA
-69 HDMWEYLP
+69 HDVWPYLP
-77 AVMPLAGTAGIL
+77 VIMPLAGTAGIL
-89 FVALMQAMFIGE
+89 FVALLQAMFIGE

-130 GIPAITALVGFMLW
+130 GIPAITALVSFMLW

-149 GLGAAAVISQLVAA
+149 GFGAAAVASQLVAA

-184 TDSQTGKNIFYVVV
+184 TDSQAGKNIFYVVV
-198 IMLFVVVA
+198 IMLFVALA
-206 QMPNILMINEV
+206 QMPNILMINEASV
-217 SLDAAT
+217 EAASLI
-223 LAPIAR
+223 PVAR

-243 FDAANGQWLFWLLHV
+243 FDAANGQWLFWVLHV

-265 AVCFLISQWCLH
+265 AVCFLVSQWCLH

-292 KGLGLFSRMPDS
+292 RGLGLFSRMPDS
-304 PSGAVSARLGSLLRR
+304 PSGAISARLGSLLRR
-319 DARQSMMFIMPL
+319 DARQSMMYIMPL

-336 FALESKDTGSWFVW
+336 FALENKDIGSWFVW
-350 MGVLMGGMF
+350 MGVLLGGMF

-381 GTRAIDDRTG
+381 GMRAIDDRMG
-391 RVRVYLIID
+391 RVRIYLIID
-400 TVYIALLSVVAFIIT
+400 TVYIALLSVITFIIT
-415 GDWSNPSG
+415 GDWSSPSG
-423 LATAFTFIAAS
+423 LAGAFTFIAAS
-434 WGWAMA
+434 WGWAVA
-440 SLGIAELFNCSILY
+440 SLGVAEMFNCSVLY

-476 PLLYMLAEIACMLP
+476 PFLYMLASLASILP
-490 TAIVAIILAAT
+490 TAIVAIVIFAT
-501 GHGDAYLWII
+501 GNGAAYPWII

>member
-1 MSAPVTRS
+1 MSAPATQPATTS
-9 AGTAA
+9 AT
-14 PNMPWTLVRLRW
+14 PWTLVRLRW
-26 TLTNA
+26 ALTNA
-31 ALKTSPWQVVAY
+31 ALKTSPWQIVAY
-43 VLAYLLALGTV
+43 VLAYLLAAGTV
-54 VGTGILAFAVGHGMA
+54 VGAGILAFAVGHGMA
-69 HDMWEYLP
+69 HDVWPYLP
-77 AVMPLAGTAGIL
+77 VIMPLAGTAGIL
-89 FVALMQAMFIGE
+89 FVALLQAMFIGE

-130 GIPAITALVGFMLW
+130 GIPAITALVSFMLW

-149 GLGAAAVISQLVAA
+149 GFGAAAVASQLVAA

-184 TDSQTGKNIFYVVV
+184 TDSQAGKNIFYVVV
-198 IMLFVVVA
+198 IMLFVALA

-217 SLDAAT
+217 SVEAAS
-223 LAPIAR
+223 LIPVAR

-243 FDAANGQWLFWLLHV
+243 FDAANGQWLFWVLHV

-265 AVCFLISQWCLH
+265 AVCFLVSQWCLH

-292 KGLGLFSRMPDS
+292 RGLGLFSRMPDS
-304 PSGAVSARLGSLLRR
+304 PSGAISARLGSLLRR
-319 DARQSMMFIMPL
+319 DARQSMMYIMPL

-336 FALESKDTGSWFVW
+336 FALENKDIGSWFVW
-350 MGVLMGGMF
+350 MGVLLGGMF

-391 RVRVYLIID
+391 RVRIYLIID
-400 TVYIALLSVVAFIIT
+400 TVYIALLSVITFIIT
-415 GDWSNPSG
+415 GDWSSPSG
-423 LATAFTFIAAS
+423 LAAAFTFIAAS
-434 WGWAMA
+434 WGWAVA
-440 SLGIAELFNCSILY
+440 SLGVAEMFNCSVLY

-476 PLLYMLAEIACMLP
+476 PFLYMLASLASILP
-490 TAIVAIILAAT
+490 TAIVAIVIFAT
-501 GHGDAYLWII
+501 GNGAAYPWII

>member
-1 MSAPVTRS
+1 MSAPATQPATTS
-9 AGTAA
+9 AT
-14 PNMPWTLVRLRW
+14 PWTLVRLRW
-26 TLTNA
+26 ALTNA
-31 ALKTSPWQVVAY
+31 ALKTSPWQIVAY
-43 VLAYLLALGTV
+43 VLAYLLAAGTV
-54 VGTGILAFAVGHGMA
+54 VGTGVLAFAVGHGMA
-69 HDMWEYLP
+69 HDVWPYLP
-77 AVMPLAGTAGIL
+77 VIMPLAGTAGIL
-89 FVALMQAMFIGE
+89 FMALLQAMFIGE

-130 GIPAITALVGFMLW
+130 GIPAITALVSFMLW

-149 GLGAAAVISQLVAA
+149 GFGAAAVASQLVAA

-184 TDSQTGKNIFYVVV
+184 TDSQAGKNIFYVVV
-198 IMLFVVVA
+198 IMLFVALA

-217 SLDAAT
+217 SVEAAS
-223 LAPIAR
+223 LIPVAR
-229 VFGWLPLGAPFMLP
+229 VFGWLPLGALFMLP
-243 FDAANGQWLFWLLHV
+243 FDAANGQWLFWVLHV

-265 AVCFLISQWCLH
+265 AVCFLVSQWCLH

-292 KGLGLFSRMPDS
+292 RGLGLFSRMPDS
-304 PSGAVSARLGSLLRR
+304 PSGAISARLGSLLRR
-319 DARQSMMFIMPL
+319 DARQSMMYIMPL

-336 FALESKDTGSWFVW
+336 FALENKDIGSWFVW
-350 MGVLMGGMF
+350 MGVLLGGMF

-391 RVRVYLIID
+391 RVRIYLIID
-400 TVYIALLSVVAFIIT
+400 TVYIALLSVITFIIT
-415 GDWSNPSG
+415 GDWSSPSG
-423 LATAFTFIAAS
+423 LAGAFTFIAAS
-434 WGWAMA
+434 WSWAVA
-440 SLGIAELFNCSILY
+440 SLGVAETFNCSVLY

-476 PLLYMLAEIACMLP
+476 PFLYMLASLASILP
-490 TAIVAIILAAT
+490 TAIVAIVIFAT
-501 GHGDAYLWII
+501 GNGAAYPWII

>member
-1 MSAPVTRS
+1 MSAPATQPATTS
-9 AGTAA
+9 AT
-14 PNMPWTLVRLRW
+14 PWTLVRLRW
-26 TLTNA
+26 ALTNA
-31 ALKTSPWQVVAY
+31 ALKTSPWQIVAY
-43 VLAYLLALGTV
+43 VLAYLLAAGTV
-54 VGTGILAFAVGHGMA
+54 VGTGVLAFAVGHGMA
-69 HDMWEYLP
+69 HDVWPYLP
-77 AVMPLAGTAGIL
+77 VIMPLAGTAGIL
-89 FVALMQAMFIGE
+89 FMALLQAMFIGE

-130 GIPAITALVGFMLW
+130 GIPAITALVSFMLW
-144 AMAYR
+144 AMAYH
-149 GLGAAAVISQLVAA
+149 GFGAAAVASQLVAA

-184 TDSQTGKNIFYVVV
+184 TDSQAGKNIFYVVV
-198 IMLFVVVA
+198 IMLFVALA

-217 SLDAAT
+217 SVEAT
-223 LAPIAR
+223 SLIPVAR

-243 FDAANGQWLFWLLHV
+243 FDAANGQWLFWVLHV

-265 AVCFLISQWCLH
+265 AVCFLVSQWCLH

-292 KGLGLFSRMPDS
+292 RGLGLFSRMPDS
-304 PSGAVSARLGSLLRR
+304 PSGAISARLGSLLRR
-319 DARQSMMFIMPL
+319 DARQSMMYIMPL

-336 FALESKDTGSWFVW
+336 FALENKDIGSWFVW
-350 MGVLMGGMF
+350 MGVLLGGMF

-391 RVRVYLIID
+391 RVRIYLIID
-400 TVYIALLSVVAFIIT
+400 TVYIALLSVITFIIT
-415 GDWSNPSG
+415 GDWSSPSG
-423 LATAFTFIAAS
+423 LAGAFTFIAAS
-434 WGWAMA
+434 WGWAVA
-440 SLGIAELFNCSILY
+440 SLGVAEMFNCSVLY

-476 PLLYMLAEIACMLP
+476 PFLYMLASLASILP
-490 TAIVAIILAAT
+490 TAIVAIVIFAT
-501 GHGDAYLWII
+501 GNGAAYPWII

>member
-1 MSAPVTRS
+1 MSAPATQPATTS
-9 AGTAA
+9 AT
-14 PNMPWTLVRLRW
+14 PWTLVRLRW
-26 TLTNA
+26 ALTNA
-31 ALKTSPWQVVAY
+31 ALKTSPWQIVAY
-43 VLAYLLALGTV
+43 VLAYLLAAGTV
-54 VGTGILAFAVGHGMA
+54 VGTGVLAFAVGHGMA
-69 HDMWEYLP
+69 HDVWPYLP
-77 AVMPLAGTAGIL
+77 VIMPLAGTAGIL
-89 FVALMQAMFIGE
+89 FVALLQAMFIGE

-130 GIPAITALVGFMLW
+130 GIPAITALVSFMLW

-149 GLGAAAVISQLVAA
+149 GFGAAAVVSQLVAA

-184 TDSQTGKNIFYVVV
+184 TDSQAGKNIFYVVV
-198 IMLFVVVA
+198 IMLFVALA

-217 SLDAAT
+217 SVEAT
-223 LAPIAR
+223 SLIPVAR

-243 FDAANGQWLFWLLHV
+243 FDAANGQWLFWVLHV

-265 AVCFLISQWCLH
+265 AVCFLVSQWCLH

-304 PSGAVSARLGSLLRR
+304 PSGAISARLGSLLRR
-319 DARQSMMFIMPL
+319 DARQSMMYIMPL

-336 FALESKDTGSWFVW
+336 FALENKDIGSWFVW
-350 MGVLMGGMF
+350 MGVLLGGMF

-391 RVRVYLIID
+391 RVRIYLIID
-400 TVYIALLSVVAFIIT
+400 TVYIALLSVITFIIT
-415 GDWSNPSG
+415 GDWSSPSG
-423 LATAFTFIAAS
+423 LAGAFTFIATS
-434 WGWAMA
+434 WGWAVA
-440 SLGIAELFNCSILY
+440 SLGVAEMFNCSVLY

-476 PLLYMLAEIACMLP
+476 PFLYMLASLASILP
-490 TAIVAIILAAT
+490 TAIVAIVIFAT
-501 GHGDAYLWII
+501 GNGAAYPWII

>member
-1 MSAPVTRS
+1 MSAPATQPTTTS
-9 AGTAA
+9 AT
-14 PNMPWTLVRLRW
+14 PWTLVRLRW
-26 TLTNA
+26 ALTNA
-31 ALKTSPWQVVAY
+31 ALKTSPWQIVAY
-43 VLAYLLALGTV
+43 VLAYLLAAGTV
-54 VGTGILAFAVGHGMA
+54 VGTGVLAFAVGHGMA
-69 HDMWEYLP
+69 HDVWPYLP
-77 AVMPLAGTAGIL
+77 VIMPLAGTAGIL
-89 FVALMQAMFIGE
+89 FVALLQAMFIGE

-130 GIPAITALVGFMLW
+130 GIPAITALVSFMLW

-149 GLGAAAVISQLVAA
+149 GFGAAAVVSQLVAA

-184 TDSQTGKNIFYVVV
+184 TDSQAGKNIFYVVV
-198 IMLFVVVA
+198 IMLFVALA

-217 SLDAAT
+217 SVEAT
-223 LAPIAR
+223 SLIPVAR

-243 FDAANGQWLFWLLHV
+243 FDAANGQWFFWVLHV

-265 AVCFLISQWCLH
+265 AVCFLVSQWCLH

-304 PSGAVSARLGSLLRR
+304 PSGAISARLGSLLRR
-319 DARQSMMFIMPL
+319 DARQSMMYIMPL

-336 FALESKDTGSWFVW
+336 FALENKDIGSWFVW
-350 MGVLMGGMF
+350 MGVLLGGMF

-391 RVRVYLIID
+391 RVRIYLIID
-400 TVYIALLSVVAFIIT
+400 TVYIALLSVITFIIT
-415 GDWSNPSG
+415 GDWSSPSG
-423 LATAFTFIAAS
+423 LAGAFTFIAAS
-434 WGWAMA
+434 WGWAVA
-440 SLGIAELFNCSILY
+440 SLGVAEMFNCSVLY

-476 PLLYMLAEIACMLP
+476 PFLYMLASLASILP
-490 TAIVAIILAAT
+490 TAIVAIVIFAT
-501 GHGDAYLWII
+501 GNGAAYPWII

>member
-1 MSAPVTRS
+1 MSAPATQPTTTS
-9 AGTAA
+9 AT
-14 PNMPWTLVRLRW
+14 PWTLVRLRW
-26 TLTNA
+26 ALTNA
-31 ALKTSPWQVVAY
+31 ALKTSPWQIVAY
-43 VLAYLLALGTV
+43 VLAYLLAAGTV
-54 VGTGILAFAVGHGMA
+54 VGTGVLAFAVGHGMA
-69 HDMWEYLP
+69 HDVWPYLP
-77 AVMPLAGTAGIL
+77 VIMPLAGTAGIL
-89 FVALMQAMFIGE
+89 FVALLQAMFIGE

-130 GIPAITALVGFMLW
+130 GIPAITALVSFMLW

-149 GLGAAAVISQLVAA
+149 GFGAAAVASQLVAA

-184 TDSQTGKNIFYVVV
+184 TDSQAGKNIFYVVV
-198 IMLFVVVA
+198 IMLFVALA

-217 SLDAAT
+217 SVEAT
-223 LAPIAR
+223 SLIPVAR

-243 FDAANGQWLFWLLHV
+243 FDAASGQWLFWVLHV

-265 AVCFLISQWCLH
+265 AVCFLVSQWCLH

-304 PSGAVSARLGSLLRR
+304 PSGAISARLGSLLRR
-319 DARQSMMFIMPL
+319 DARQSMMYIMPL

-336 FALESKDTGSWFVW
+336 FALENKDIGSWFVW
-350 MGVLMGGMF
+350 MGVLLGGMF

-391 RVRVYLIID
+391 RVRIYLIID
-400 TVYIALLSVVAFIIT
+400 TVYIALLSVITFIIT
-415 GDWSNPSG
+415 GDWSSPSG
-423 LATAFTFIAAS
+423 LAGAFTFIAAS
-434 WGWAMA
+434 WGWAVA
-440 SLGIAELFNCSILY
+440 SLGVAEMFNCSVLY

-476 PLLYMLAEIACMLP
+476 PFLYMLASLASILP
-490 TAIVAIILAAT
+490 TAIVAIVIFAT
-501 GHGDAYLWII
+501 GNGAAYPWII

>member
-1 MSAPVTRS
+1 MSAPATQPATTS
-9 AGTAA
+9 AT
-14 PNMPWTLVRLRW
+14 PWTLVRLRW
-26 TLTNA
+26 ALTNA
-31 ALKTSPWQVVAY
+31 ALKTSPWQIVAY
-43 VLAYLLALGTV
+43 VLAYLLAAGTV
-54 VGTGILAFAVGHGMA
+54 VGTGVLAFAVGHGMA
-69 HDMWEYLP
+69 HDVWPYLP
-77 AVMPLAGTAGIL
+77 VIMPLAGTAGIL
-89 FVALMQAMFIGE
+89 FVALLQAMFIGE

-130 GIPAITALVGFMLW
+130 GIPAITALVSFMLW

-149 GLGAAAVISQLVAA
+149 GFGAAAVASQLVAA

-184 TDSQTGKNIFYVVV
+184 TDSQAGKNIFYVVV
-198 IMLFVVVA
+198 IMLFVALA

-217 SLDAAT
+217 SVEAAS
-223 LAPIAR
+223 LIPAAR

-243 FDAANGQWLFWLLHV
+243 FDAANGQWLFWVLHV

-265 AVCFLISQWCLH
+265 AVCFLVSQWCLH

-304 PSGAVSARLGSLLRR
+304 PSGAISARLGSLLRR
-319 DARQSMMFIMPL
+319 DARQSMMYIMPL

-336 FALESKDTGSWFVW
+336 FALENKDIGSWFVW
-350 MGVLMGGMF
+350 MGVLLGGMF

-391 RVRVYLIID
+391 RVRIYLIID
-400 TVYIALLSVVAFIIT
+400 TVYIALLSVITFIIT
-415 GDWSNPSG
+415 GDWSSPSG
-423 LATAFTFIAAS
+423 LAGAFTFIAAS
-434 WGWAMA
+434 WGWAVA
-440 SLGIAELFNCSILY
+440 SLGVAEMFNCSVLY

-476 PLLYMLAEIACMLP
+476 PFLYMLASLASILP
-490 TAIVAIILAAT
+490 TAIVAIVIFAT
-501 GHGDAYLWII
+501 GNGAAYPWII

>member
-1 MSAPVTRS
+1 MSAPATQPATTS
-9 AGTAA
+9 AT
-14 PNMPWTLVRLRW
+14 PWTLVRLRW
-26 TLTNA
+26 ALTNA
-31 ALKTSPWQVVAY
+31 ALKTSPWQIVAY
-43 VLAYLLALGTV
+43 VLAYLLAAGTV
-54 VGTGILAFAVGHGMA
+54 VGTGVLAFAVGHGMA
-69 HDMWEYLP
+69 HDVWPYLP
-77 AVMPLAGTAGIL
+77 VIMPLAGTAGIL
-89 FVALMQAMFIGE
+89 FMALLQAMFIGE

-130 GIPAITALVGFMLW
+130 GIPAITALVSFMLW

-149 GLGAAAVISQLVAA
+149 GFGAAAVASQLVAA

-184 TDSQTGKNIFYVVV
+184 TDSQAGKNIFYVVV
-198 IMLFVVVA
+198 IMLFVALA

-217 SLDAAT
+217 SVEAT
-223 LAPIAR
+223 SLIPVAR

-243 FDAANGQWLFWLLHV
+243 FDAANGQWLFWVLHV

-265 AVCFLISQWCLH
+265 AVCFLVSQWCLH

-292 KGLGLFSRMPDS
+292 RGLGLFSRMPDS
-304 PSGAVSARLGSLLRR
+304 PSGAISARLGSLLRR
-319 DARQSMMFIMPL
+319 DARQSMMYIMPL

-336 FALESKDTGSWFVW
+336 FALENKDIGSWFVW
-350 MGVLMGGMF
+350 MGVLLGGMF

-391 RVRVYLIID
+391 RVRIYLIID
-400 TVYIALLSVVAFIIT
+400 TVYIALLSVITFIIT
-415 GDWSNPSG
+415 GDWSSPSG
-423 LATAFTFIAAS
+423 LAGAFTFIAAS
-434 WGWAMA
+434 WGWAVA
-440 SLGIAELFNCSILY
+440 SLGVAEMFNCSVLY

-476 PLLYMLAEIACMLP
+476 PFLYMLASLASILP
-490 TAIVAIILAAT
+490 TAIVAIVIFAT
-501 GHGDAYLWII
+501 GNGAAYPWII

>member
-1 MSAPVTRS
+1 MSAPATQPATTS
-9 AGTAA
+9 AT
-14 PNMPWTLVRLRW
+14 PWTLVRLRW
-26 TLTNA
+26 ALTNA
-31 ALKTSPWQVVAY
+31 ALKTSPWQIVAY
-43 VLAYLLALGTV
+43 VLAYLLAAGTV
-54 VGTGILAFAVGHGMA
+54 VGTGVLAFAVGHGMA
-69 HDMWEYLP
+69 HDVWPYLP
-77 AVMPLAGTAGIL
+77 VIMPLAGTAGIL
-89 FVALMQAMFIGE
+89 FVALLQAMFIGE

-130 GIPAITALVGFMLW
+130 GIPAITALVSFMLW

-149 GLGAAAVISQLVAA
+149 GFGAAAVASQLVAA

-184 TDSQTGKNIFYVVV
+184 TDSQAGKNIFYVVV
-198 IMLFVVVA
+198 IMLFVALA

-217 SLDAAT
+217 SVEAT
-223 LAPIAR
+223 SLIPVAR

-243 FDAANGQWLFWLLHV
+243 FDAANGQWLFWVLHV

-265 AVCFLISQWCLH
+265 AVCFLVSQWCLH

-304 PSGAVSARLGSLLRR
+304 PSGAISARLGSLLRR
-319 DARQSMMFIMPL
+319 DARQSMMCIMPL

-336 FALESKDTGSWFVW
+336 FALENKDIGSWFVW
-350 MGVLMGGMF
+350 MGVLLGGMF

-391 RVRVYLIID
+391 RVRIYLIID
-400 TVYIALLSVVAFIIT
+400 TVYIALLSVITFIIT
-415 GDWSNPSG
+415 GDWSSPSG
-423 LATAFTFIAAS
+423 LAGAFTFIAAS
-434 WGWAMA
+434 WGWAVA
-440 SLGIAELFNCSILY
+440 SLGVAEMFNCSVLY

-476 PLLYMLAEIACMLP
+476 PFLYMLASLASILP
-490 TAIVAIILAAT
+490 TAIVAIVIFATDNGAA
-501 GHGDAYLWII
+501 YPWII

>member
-1 MSAPVTRS
+1 MSAPATQPATTS
-9 AGTAA
+9 AT
-14 PNMPWTLVRLRW
+14 PWTLVRLRW
-26 TLTNA
+26 ALTNA
-31 ALKTSPWQVVAY
+31 ALKTSPWQIVAY
-43 VLAYLLALGTV
+43 VLAYLLAAGTV
-54 VGTGILAFAVGHGMA
+54 VGTGVLAFAVGHGMA
-69 HDMWEYLP
+69 HDVWPYLP
-77 AVMPLAGTAGIL
+77 VIMPLAGTAGIL
-89 FVALMQAMFIGE
+89 FVALLQAMFIGE

-130 GIPAITALVGFMLW
+130 GIPAITALVSFMLW

-149 GLGAAAVISQLVAA
+149 GFGAAAVASQLVAA
-163 PLIVLTAM
+163 LLIVLTAM

-184 TDSQTGKNIFYVVV
+184 TDSQAGKNIFYVVV
-198 IMLFVVVA
+198 IMLFVALA
-206 QMPNILMINEV
+206 QMPNILMINEASV
-217 SLDAAT
+217 EAASLI
-223 LAPIAR
+223 PVAR

-243 FDAANGQWLFWLLHV
+243 FDAANGQWLFWVLHV

-265 AVCFLISQWCLH
+265 AVCFLVSQWCLH

-292 KGLGLFSRMPDS
+292 RGLGLFSRMPDS
-304 PSGAVSARLGSLLRR
+304 PSGAISARLGSLLRR
-319 DARQSMMFIMPL
+319 DARQSMMYIMPL

-336 FALESKDTGSWFVW
+336 FALENKDIGSWFVW
-350 MGVLMGGMF
+350 MGVLLGGMF

-391 RVRVYLIID
+391 RVRIYLIID
-400 TVYIALLSVVAFIIT
+400 TVYIALLSVITFIIT
-415 GDWSNPSG
+415 GDWSSPSG
-423 LATAFTFIAAS
+423 LAGAFTFIAAS
-434 WGWAMA
+434 WGWAVA
-440 SLGIAELFNCSILY
+440 SLGVAEMFNCSVLY

-476 PLLYMLAEIACMLP
+476 PFLYMLTSLASILP
-490 TAIVAIILAAT
+490 TAIVAIVIFAT
-501 GHGDAYLWII
+501 GNGAAYPWII

>member
-1 MSAPVTRS
+1 MSAPATQPATTS
-9 AGTAA
+9 AT
-14 PNMPWTLVRLRW
+14 PWTLVRLRW
-26 TLTNA
+26 ALTNA
-31 ALKTSPWQVVAY
+31 ALKTSPWQIVAY
-43 VLAYLLALGTV
+43 VLAYLLAAGTV
-54 VGTGILAFAVGHGMA
+54 VGTGVLAFAVGHGMA
-69 HDMWEYLP
+69 HDVWPYLP
-77 AVMPLAGTAGIL
+77 VIMPLAGTAGIL
-89 FVALMQAMFIGE
+89 FVALLQAMFIGE

-130 GIPAITALVGFMLW
+130 GIPAITALVSFMLW

-149 GLGAAAVISQLVAA
+149 GFGAAAVDSQLVAA

-184 TDSQTGKNIFYVVV
+184 TDSQAGKNIFYVVV
-198 IMLFVVVA
+198 IMLFVALA

-217 SLDAAT
+217 SVEAASFI
-223 LAPIAR
+223 PVAR

-243 FDAANGQWLFWLLHV
+243 FDAANGQWLFWVLHV

-265 AVCFLISQWCLH
+265 AVCFLVSQWCLH

-304 PSGAVSARLGSLLRR
+304 PSGAISARLGSLLRR
-319 DARQSMMFIMPL
+319 DARQSMMYIMPL

-336 FALESKDTGSWFVW
+336 FALENKDIGSWFVW
-350 MGVLMGGMF
+350 MGVLLGGMF

-391 RVRVYLIID
+391 RVRIYLIID
-400 TVYIALLSVVAFIIT
+400 TVYIALLSVITFIIT
-415 GDWSNPSG
+415 GDWSSPSG
-423 LATAFTFIAAS
+423 LAGAFTFIAAS
-434 WGWAMA
+434 WGWAVA
-440 SLGIAELFNCSILY
+440 SLGVAEMFNCSVLY

-476 PLLYMLAEIACMLP
+476 PFLYMLASLASILP
-490 TAIVAIILAAT
+490 TAIVAIVIFAT
-501 GHGDAYLWII
+501 GNGAAYPWII
-511 PVALANGVVFLC
+511 PVALANGVLFLC

>member
-1 MSAPVTRS
+1 MSAPATQPATTS
-9 AGTAA
+9 AT
-14 PNMPWTLVRLRW
+14 PWTLVRLRW
-26 TLTNA
+26 ALTNA
-31 ALKTSPWQVVAY
+31 ALKTSPWQIVAY
-43 VLAYLLALGTV
+43 VLAYLLAAGTA
-54 VGTGILAFAVGHGMA
+54 VGTGVLAFAVGHGMA
-69 HDMWEYLP
+69 HDVWPYLP
-77 AVMPLAGTAGIL
+77 VIMPLAGTAGIL
-89 FVALMQAMFIGE
+89 FVALLQAMFIGE

-130 GIPAITALVGFMLW
+130 GIPAITALVSFMLW

-149 GLGAAAVISQLVAA
+149 GFGAAAVVSQLVAA

-184 TDSQTGKNIFYVVV
+184 TDSQAGKNIFYVVV
-198 IMLFVVVA
+198 IMLFVALA

-217 SLDAAT
+217 SVEAT
-223 LAPIAR
+223 SLIPVAR

-243 FDAANGQWLFWLLHV
+243 FDAANGQWLFWVLHV

-265 AVCFLISQWCLH
+265 AVCFLVSQWCLH
-277 WQRTHSSDAVRAKAA
+277 WQRAHSSDAVRAKAA

-304 PSGAVSARLGSLLRR
+304 PSGAISARLGSLLRR
-319 DARQSMMFIMPL
+319 DARQSMMYIMPL

-336 FALESKDTGSWFVW
+336 FALENKDIGSWFVW
-350 MGVLMGGMF
+350 MGVLLGGMF

-391 RVRVYLIID
+391 RVRIYLIID
-400 TVYIALLSVVAFIIT
+400 TVYIALLSVITFIIT
-415 GDWSNPSG
+415 GDWSSPSG
-423 LATAFTFIAAS
+423 LAGAFTFIAAS
-434 WGWAMA
+434 WGWAVA
-440 SLGIAELFNCSILY
+440 SLGVAEMFNCSVLY

-476 PLLYMLAEIACMLP
+476 PFLYMLASLASILP
-490 TAIVAIILAAT
+490 TAIVAIVIFAT
-501 GHGDAYLWII
+501 GNGAAYPWII

>member
-1 MSAPVTRS
+1 MSAPATQPATTS
-9 AGTAA
+9 AT
-14 PNMPWTLVRLRW
+14 PWTLVRLRW
-26 TLTNA
+26 ALTNA
-31 ALKTSPWQVVAY
+31 ALKTSPWQIVAY
-43 VLAYLLALGTV
+43 VLAYLLAAGTV
-54 VGTGILAFAVGHGMA
+54 VGTGVLAFAVGHGMA
-69 HDMWEYLP
+69 HDVWPYLP
-77 AVMPLAGTAGIL
+77 VIMPLAGTAGIL
-89 FVALMQAMFIGE
+89 FMALLQAMFIGE

-130 GIPAITALVGFMLW
+130 GIPAITALVSFMLW

-149 GLGAAAVISQLVAA
+149 GFGAAAVASQLVAA

-184 TDSQTGKNIFYVVV
+184 TDSQAGKNIFYVVV
-198 IMLFVVVA
+198 IMLFVALA
-206 QMPNILMINEV
+206 QMPNILMINEASV
-217 SLDAAT
+217 EAASLI
-223 LAPIAR
+223 PVAR

-243 FDAANGQWLFWLLHV
+243 FDAANGQWLFWVLHV

-265 AVCFLISQWCLH
+265 AVCFLVSQWCLH

-292 KGLGLFSRMPDS
+292 RGLGLFSRMPDS
-304 PSGAVSARLGSLLRR
+304 PSGAISARLGSLLRR
-319 DARQSMMFIMPL
+319 DARQSMMYIMPL

-336 FALESKDTGSWFVW
+336 FALENKDIGSWFVW
-350 MGVLMGGMF
+350 MGVLLGGMF

-391 RVRVYLIID
+391 RVRIYLIID
-400 TVYIALLSVVAFIIT
+400 TVYIALLSVITFIIT
-415 GDWSNPSG
+415 GDWSSPSG
-423 LATAFTFIAAS
+423 LAGAFTFIAAS
-434 WGWAMA
+434 WGWAVA
-440 SLGIAELFNCSILY
+440 SLGVAEMFNCSVLY

-476 PLLYMLAEIACMLP
+476 PFLYMLASLASILP
-490 TAIVAIILAAT
+490 TAIVAIVIFAT
-501 GHGDAYLWII
+501 GNGAAYPWII